1 MKSLIALVRFLGN
14 LLEEFGQGLDVVV
27 GVHYHVL
34 VVGRLG
40 DFAAVAF
47 ATPSVDLIRKTIIL
61 YK

>member
-1 MKSLIALVRFLGN
+1 MRSLIALVQFLGN

-27 GVHYHVL
+27 GVHYHVS
-34 VVGRLG
+34 VVGRSE

-47 ATPSVDLIRKTIIL
+47 ATPSVDLITKTIIL